1 MWIHVC
7 SDVLGAQGLAWRED
21 GGADLDG
28 PDLAA
33 PGVEL
38 NAPAARGKDAA
49 HLACLAHAH
58 LGDGEED
65 PRPKALRKR
74 PKRRRLQREIG
85 PESVPK
91 ALRCTIFDPRIQLDS
106 ELSLSFAPRQARC
119 APPSTPGKASADRS
133 GSGLPRRR
141 QTEPNL
147 GVSRHRPI
155 RPMVFQ
161 WFFDRFYNCFSWP
174 GGCGTEVPMPLLRVH
189 SWQLERLKS
198 TPLQPS
204 VPAQRAL
211 QAARV
216 VSGELW

>member
-1 MWIHVC
+1 MLRMWIHVC
-7 SDVLGAQGLAWRED
+7 SDVLGVQALAWRED

-38 NAPAARGKDAA
+38 DAPAARGKDAA
-49 HLACLAHAH
+49 HLACFARAH

-65 PRPKALRKR
+65 PRPKALMKTH

-85 PESVPK
+85 PETVPK

-155 RPMVFQ
+155 CPMVFQ
-161 WFFDRFYNCFSWP
+161 WFSMVFRSFFNRFSMFFNVFH
-174 GGCGTEVPMPLLRVH
+174 LLFMAR
-189 SWQLERLKS
+189 RL
-198 TPLQPS
+198 
-204 VPAQRAL
+204 
-211 QAARV
+211 
-216 VSGELW
+216 WY